1 MEGKRLICNYNPKEA
16 GEYQIKIM
24 WNRDHIYGSPFIVFK
39 ADKSNNWLTVKGLNR
54 LIWEILKY
62 FMILKHVEKEKRY
75 YYQNRRGLY
84 FSFGTLLEDEI

>member
-1 MEGKRLICNYNPKEA
+1 MAARLSFSRRT
-16 GEYQIKIM
+16 Q
-24 WNRDHIYGSPFIVFK
+24 
-39 ADKSNNWLTVKGLNR
+39 SNNWLTVKGLNR

-75 YYQNRRGLY
+75 YNQNRRGLY